1 MPGIHATLSA
11 SSSKRWLSCPPSAR
25 LEEKLRGRF
34 GDKSSIYA
42 EEGTKAHALAE
53 LKLRN
58 QNGEINDFNYKS
70 QREAMGAIDSEMD
83 RYTDVYVDV
92 VMEKLFAA
100 RANDPNAKLFIEQR
114 LDFSPWVPGGFG
126 TGDAVIVS
134 DQTLEV
140 CDLKYGKGVPVSAE
154 ENPQARLYGLGA
166 VNQFGAIYNFTHV
179 RNTIIQPRLDS
190 ISEETLTR
198 ADLLDWGEEI
208 KPKAL
213 EAWEGKGE
221 FSTGDHCKFCAA
233 RAICAKRASE
243 ALSIVRYGFDTP
255 NVISDDDLPGIL
267 AVLDVAEQ
275 WCKDIRE
282 YARNQALNGQ
292 RLRGW
297 KLVRGRRGA
306 RSFTDEEKVRE
317 QLNRAGFDN
326 EHIEKHGLKSPAEIE
341 KLVGKNAFDAL
352 LGSYISQSQG
362 ALELAPEDDKRPEYS
377 SANVDFDD
385 MGAVKE

>member
-1 MPGIHATLSA
+1 MITA
-11 SSSKRWLSCPPSAR
+11 
-25 LEEKLRGRF
+25 
-34 GDKSSIYA
+34 
-42 EEGTKAHALAE
+42 
-53 LKLRN
+53 
-58 QNGEINDFNYKS
+58 
-70 QREAMGAIDSEMD
+70 EMD

-100 RANDPNAKLFIEQR
+100 RANDPGAKLFIEQR

-134 DQTLEV
+134 NQILEV
-140 CDLKYGKGVPVSAE
+140 CDLKYGKGVPVSATD
-154 ENPQARLYGLGA
+154 NPQARLYGLGA
-166 VNQFGAIYNFTHV
+166 INVFGSLYDFEMV

-190 ISEETLTR
+190 ISDETLSR
-198 ADLLDWGEEI
+198 ADLLEWGESI
-208 KPKAL
+208 KPIAQ

-221 FSTGDHCKFCAA
+221 FTTGDHCKFCAA

-243 ALSIVRYGFDTP
+243 ALSVVRYGFDTP

-275 WCKDIRE
+275 WCKDIRD
-282 YARNQALNGQ
+282 YAKNQALSGV
-292 RLRGW
+292 RLPGW

-306 RSFTDEEKVRE
+306 RSFTDEEMVRE

-326 EHIEKHGLKSPAEIE
+326 ERIEKRGLKSPAEIE

-352 LGSYISQSQG
+352 LSAYVSQAQGS
-362 ALELAPEDDKRPEYS
+362 LELAPEDDKRPEYA
-377 SANVDFDD
+377 SANIDFEDL
-385 MGAVKE
+385 GKVEAT